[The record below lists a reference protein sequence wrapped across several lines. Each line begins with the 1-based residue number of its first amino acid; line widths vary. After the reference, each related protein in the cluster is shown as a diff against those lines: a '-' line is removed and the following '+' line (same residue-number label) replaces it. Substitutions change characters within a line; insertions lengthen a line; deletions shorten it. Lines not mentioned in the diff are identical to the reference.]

1 MNGVPLNPATAPFAS
16 CSGTPDDAENRSPAT
31 QSSAASAGANA
42 DKSRGLLC
50 DLARLNDA
58 IRAVN
63 TKLFW
68 DVSAGDPT
76 SFGGV
81 DCAKSA
87 KQSQIIK
94 EKS

>member
-31 QSSAASAGANA
+31 QSSAVSAGANA
-42 DKSRGLLC
+42 DKFRGLFS
-50 DLARLNDA
+50 DMARHDDA
-58 IRAVN
+58 MRAVN
-63 TKLFW
+63 TNC
-68 DVSAGDPT
+68 
-76 SFGGV
+76 FGMLVRAIGPVLAVV

-94 EKS
+94 EK

>member
-1 MNGVPLNPATAPFAS
+1 M
-16 CSGTPDDAENRSPAT
+16 
-31 QSSAASAGANA
+31 
-42 DKSRGLLC
+42 
-50 DLARLNDA
+50 ARLNDA

-94 EKS
+94 EK